1 LATVDETAQK
11 VQRILIAE
19 FNDVRLTKGGGFS
32 VPLGSSTAF
41 VDFVEWA
48 ADKEGNPRTLV
59 RIWAPLGRDVTPT
72 PELYRWAATDGQNLW
87 FGRVAVREGKDGG
100 PALVVIDHTLLGD
113 YVDPEEVVSAVVG
126 VMSSADEMDEIVHDR
141 FGGKRYTDPD

>member
-1 LATVDETAQK
+1 MATAEETAQK
-11 VQRILIAE
+11 VQRILVGE

-41 VDFVEWA
+41 VEPTDWA
-48 ADKEGNPRTLV
+48 PDKDGNARSLV

-72 PELYRWAATDGQNLW
+72 PELYRWAATDGQHLW
-87 FGRVAVREGKDGG
+87 FGRVAVREGKDGA
-100 PALVVIDHTLLGD
+100 PALVVLDHTLLGD
-113 YVDPEEVVSAVVG
+113 YIDPEEVVSAVYA
-126 VMSSADEMDEIVHDR
+126 VMSSADELDEVVRER